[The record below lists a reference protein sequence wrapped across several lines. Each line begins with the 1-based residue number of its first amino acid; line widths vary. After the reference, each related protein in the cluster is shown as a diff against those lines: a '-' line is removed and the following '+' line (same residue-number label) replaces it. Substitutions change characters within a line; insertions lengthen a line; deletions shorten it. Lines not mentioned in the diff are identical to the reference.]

1 MNRRLASAYDGVV
14 QDSTEDIIF
23 VINYNMNVSFPR
35 HGLAVIFS
43 LGQSLTDQKITLWS
57 VSVGLKINN
66 RS

>member
-14 QDSTEDIIF
+14 HDSTEDIIY

-35 HGLAVIFS
+35 HGMAVIFS
-43 LGQSLTDQKITLWS
+43 LGQSPTDQKITMRS
-57 VSVGLKINN
+57 VSVGLKIYN